1 MLFRCSVTSG
11 EKFMVGISKAQ
22 FETAKKADEGNGP
35 LATGVRYR
43 RTNRKLE
50 VEYENGVTLSV
61 PVGIIQELH
70 SVDGISQADLSDVR
84 IWAGGRSI
92 FFPRIDVSIWTP
104 ALLKGVF
111 GTKAWMRELARGMA
125 SITSPAKAA
134 AARENGKKGGRP
146 RKSPEASGT
155 TKTARGSSRTHPALR

>member
-1 MLFRCSVTSG
+1 MAS
-11 EKFMVGISKAQ
+11 ISKKQ
-22 FETAKKADEGNGP
+22 FESAKKADAGNGP
-35 LATGVRYR
+35 LAVGVRYR
-43 RTNRKLE
+43 RASGKLE
-50 VEYENGVTLSV
+50 VEYENGVTLGV
-61 PVGIIQELH
+61 PVRMIQELH
-70 SVDGISQADLSDVR
+70 SVDGLSQADLSDVQV
-84 IWAGGRSI
+84 WAGGRSI

-146 RKSPEASGT
+146 RKSPDISGATKAARSASR
-155 TKTARGSSRTHPALR
+155 ASLASSRR